1 MAMSLDA
8 ADRQWIA
15 DLLEANMHRIE
26 ENIHRVE
33 ERVNA
38 SEGRLREEFSE
49 KLEGME
55 TRLLTAFHEWAS
67 PVALRLD
74 SNRAALRTFDIELET
89 LQNRVKKI
97 EEKLG
102 IGLI

>member
-1 MAMSLDA
+1 MGLDA
-8 ADRQWIA
+8 EDRQWIL
-15 DLLEANMHRIE
+15 DTLGQNFDRVERKFDEKLDENLERIE
-26 ENIHRVE
+26 RK
-33 ERVNA
+33 
-38 SEGRLREEFSE
+38 FDE

-102 IGLI
+102 MGLV

>member
-1 MAMSLDA
+1 MGVAGRSA
-8 ADRQWIA
+8 A
-15 DLLEANMHRIE
+15 
-26 ENIHRVE
+26 
-33 ERVNA
+33 
-38 SEGRLREEFSE
+38 
-49 KLEGME
+49 
-55 TRLLTAFHEWAS
+55 
-67 PVALRLD
+67 D

>member
-26 ENIHRVE
+26 EK
-33 ERVNA
+33 VNA
-38 SEGRLREEFSE
+38 SEGRLQKEFSE

-55 TRLLTAFHEWAS
+55 TRLLTAFHGVS

>member
-1 MAMSLDA
+1 MGLDA
-8 ADRQWIA
+8 EDRQWIL
-15 DLLEANMHRIE
+15 DTLEQNLGRM
-26 ENIHRVE
+26 
-33 ERVNA
+33 ERKFD
-38 SEGRLREEFSE
+38 EKLDE

-102 IGLI
+102 MGLV